1 MTRNDVLTEKPA
13 YRAHAYKSKNSNLT
27 AVSAVTIG
35 TKQKLIQEATGQS
48 EKVHESEEMSSSSDI
63 NSIGDELGDQEIS
76 IRSLLEPKKQVM
88 MTVPSSKI
96 SLFVEDLKSIT
107 NADLINIYSSNLTPI
122 HIDKSTMLTLPP
134 TVE

>member
-1 MTRNDVLTEKPA
+1 M
-13 YRAHAYKSKNSNLT
+13 
-27 AVSAVTIG
+27 
-35 TKQKLIQEATGQS
+35 
-48 EKVHESEEMSSSSDI
+48 HESEEMSSSSDI

>member
-1 MTRNDVLTEKPA
+1 M
-13 YRAHAYKSKNSNLT
+13 
-27 AVSAVTIG
+27 
-35 TKQKLIQEATGQS
+35 
-48 EKVHESEEMSSSSDI
+48 HESEEMSSSSDI

-76 IRSLLEPKKQVM
+76 IRSLLEPKNQVM